1 MIKNV
6 IFDVDGTLVDSNKLH
21 AESWQ
26 KAFAKYE
33 KQIEAGAIL
42 PEIGKGGDQLMPEFL
57 SPAEMAEFSEELEE
71 YRNELFQKE
80 YLPQVKPFPKV
91 RELFERIKENGG
103 RIVFASSATDE
114 DVEEFKK
121 ITDTAD
127 LLEEATTSDDA
138 DSSKPEPDIFL
149 AALRKLGNPPKA
161 ETIVVGDTPYD
172 AIAAGKAGLQIIG
185 VTCGGWSAE
194 DLRKKG
200 CAEIYASPADLLA
213 RFDESM
219 LAAGGK
225 QKTKIQGENK

>member
-26 KAFAKYE
+26 KAFAKYDRE
-33 KQIEAGAIL
+33 IAFDAIL

-57 SPAEMAEFSEELEE
+57 SPAELAKFGEELEK

-80 YLPQVKPFPKV
+80 YLPKVKPFPKV

-103 RIVFASSATDE
+103 RVIFASSATDK

-121 ITDTAD
+121 ITNTAD
-127 LLEEATTSDDA
+127 LLEDATSSDDA

-149 AALRKLGNPPKA
+149 AALEKLGNPPKE
-161 ETIVVGDTPYD
+161 ETVVVGDTPYD
-172 AIAAGKAGLQIIG
+172 AIAAKKAGLRTIG

-194 DLRKKG
+194 DLKKAG
-200 CAEIYASPADLLA
+200 CTEVYQSPADLLEKY
-213 RFDESM
+213 DESM
-219 LAAGGK
+219 LSKNREQTAGK
-225 QKTKIQGENK
+225 

>member
-6 IFDVDGTLVDSNKLH
+6 IFDVDGTLVDSNRLH

-26 KAFAKYE
+26 KAFAKYDRE
-33 KQIEAGAIL
+33 IAFDAIL

-57 SPAEMAEFSEELEE
+57 SPAELAKFGEELEE

-80 YLPQVKPFPKV
+80 YLPKVKPFPKV

-103 RIVFASSATDE
+103 RVIFASSATDE

-121 ITDTAD
+121 ITNTAD
-127 LLEEATTSDDA
+127 LLEDATSSDDA

-149 AALRKLGNPPKA
+149 AALEKLGNPPKE
-161 ETIVVGDTPYD
+161 ETVVVGDTPYD
-172 AIAAGKAGLQIIG
+172 AIAAKKAGLRTVG

-194 DLRKKG
+194 DLKKAG
-200 CAEIYASPADLLA
+200 CTEVYQSPADLLEKY
-213 RFDESM
+213 DESM
-219 LAAGGK
+219 LSKNWAQTAGK
-225 QKTKIQGENK
+225 